1 MILWSEVR
9 MKIYLVESDIL
20 FFFCFGWRWLV
31 RSGYMIGSWSKLSN
45 DWVKKNCDKET
56 ESEISWPVKKLLYKK

>member
-9 MKIYLVESDIL
+9 MKIYFVESDIL

-31 RSGYMIGSWSKLSN
+31 RSGYMIGSWSRLSN